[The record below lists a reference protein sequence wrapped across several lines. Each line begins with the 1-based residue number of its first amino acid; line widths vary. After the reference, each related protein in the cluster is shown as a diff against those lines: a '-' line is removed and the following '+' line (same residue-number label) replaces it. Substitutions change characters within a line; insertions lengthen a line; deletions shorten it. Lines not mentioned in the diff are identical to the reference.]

1 MKTTFWKYAAVALAV
16 FLLAGCAARRKAAEG
31 PEKEKVEQA
40 GINREEILSRIRA
53 AGFHQDSTERR
64 ITLTVGG
71 KSVSGTLRM
80 VQGRR
85 TWINISVLGITFAR
99 AMFTPDS
106 LQYYERVAKTTFQ
119 GRWEELHRLSPVLSA
134 LNYPVVEDLLCGR
147 AAFPLSAR
155 DFVPEQTPGE
165 DFRFSRRDARSGV
178 SFSATVDS
186 RTYRLVSQ
194 QLVSP
199 DGKVGLKAE
208 YVYSGEEA
216 LPRSALFTL
225 MGISERAVRIDYSPG
240 GGKMQAEFPF
250 KVPRGY
256 HDAREWL
263 RSLGVDI

>member
-1 MKTTFWKYAAVALAV
+1 M
-16 FLLAGCAARRKAAEG
+16 
-31 PEKEKVEQA
+31 
-40 GINREEILSRIRA
+40 
-53 AGFHQDSTERR
+53 
-64 ITLTVGG
+64 
-71 KSVSGTLRM
+71 
-80 VQGRR
+80 
-85 TWINISVLGITFAR
+85 
-99 AMFTPDS
+99 
-106 LQYYERVAKTTFQ
+106 
-119 GRWEELHRLSPVLSA
+119 
-134 LNYPVVEDLLCGR
+134 
-147 AAFPLSAR
+147 
-155 DFVPEQTPGE
+155 
-165 DFRFSRRDARSGV
+165 
-178 SFSATVDS
+178 SFSATVDD

-216 LPRSALFTL
+216 LPRSVLFTL